1 MTLKTSGISRPSSI
15 IHANFFFVDIVGLS
29 DPVTSTK
36 TQIKKIE
43 TLNNT
48 MTDCATFKFTPRD
61 TKLVMPTGDGML
73 IGFLQGP
80 ELPLNLAIEL
90 HEKLAKY
97 NKAKLPSETVRV
109 RIGIHSGPA
118 FVVNDILNNRNIWGP
133 GIIIAR
139 RVMDIGDDGHI
150 LLSER
155 AAEDLRELS
164 DQYKQIIRPVHD
176 FTIKHGQTLLI
187 YSAYGKDFGNPR
199 PPTKGSYQRSKLN
212 SEIIKSR
219 KTTLYPLIE
228 VEMYIKDSK
237 SMLTHYKRIYEIQ
250 NISDNPINE
259 VLHGIATDT
268 EKSFSELNIK
278 IYDENNKPL
287 KISSINVDK
296 PYQKEF
302 TSIFSRPIIK
312 GKKGPRRYFVL
323 EYEVEESEGYF
334 ENYFGINCRKFVITI
349 NNPRHMGSPKVY
361 VVNLESDEIKL
372 SKVQPVVMVN
382 EDGNERI
389 IARWVKQDI
398 IQGQS
403 FRFQWK

>member
-1 MTLKTSGISRPSSI
+1 M
-15 IHANFFFVDIVGLS
+15 
-29 DPVTSTK
+29 
-36 TQIKKIE
+36 
-43 TLNNT
+43 
-48 MTDCATFKFTPRD
+48 
-61 TKLVMPTGDGML
+61 
-73 IGFLQGP
+73 
-80 ELPLNLAIEL
+80 
-90 HEKLAKY
+90 
-97 NKAKLPSETVRV
+97 
-109 RIGIHSGPA
+109 
-118 FVVNDILNNRNIWGP
+118 
-133 GIIIAR
+133 
-139 RVMDIGDDGHI
+139 
-150 LLSER
+150 
-155 AAEDLRELS
+155 
-164 DQYKQIIRPVHD
+164 
-176 FTIKHGQTLLI
+176 LI

-212 SEIIKSR
+212 SDIIKSR

-312 GKKGPRRYFVL
+312 GEKGPRRYFVL

-334 ENYFGINCRKFVITI
+334 ENYFGINCR
-349 NNPRHMGSPKVY
+349 
-361 VVNLESDEIKL
+361 NL
-372 SKVQPVVMVN
+372 
-382 EDGNERI
+382 
-389 IARWVKQDI
+389 
-398 IQGQS
+398 
-403 FRFQWK
+403 